1 MVGGAVE
8 PGVVCGYVCA
18 CVCVRVCVRA
28 NTCMCV
34 HGSVLGVLSRL
45 SVKEGSS
52 QSLAVGNTSCV
63 TSFVSHPPPQ
73 ASF

>member
-1 MVGGAVE
+1 MDMRVR
-8 PGVVCGYVCA
+8 
-18 CVCVRVCVRA
+18 VRVCAREHVYMRA
-28 NTCMCV
+28 W
-34 HGSVLGVLSRL
+34 VLGALSRL